1 MILENTSQVKELLKD
16 KFITFKN
23 AAKHLHV
30 DYEYLTKTVNGYEGY
45 KSVITALTKAGIT
58 IVIQQTRKEAGL
70 ETPSNRKPRRTA
82 A

>member
-16 KFITFKN
+16 KFVTFRN
-23 AAKHLHV
+23 AATKLNV
-30 DYEYLTKTVNGYEGY
+30 DYKYLTQTVNGYEGY
-45 KSVITALTKAGIT
+45 KSVITALTKAGLP

-70 ETPSNRKPRRTA
+70 ETPSNRKRRKA